1 MVLKIESVCCR
12 AKKLSR
18 AESEVVETVWRDT
31 EDHSPAMSRR
41 TVG

>member
-1 MVLKIESVCCR
+1 MVLKIESIFCR

-18 AESEVVETVWRDT
+18 AESEVVEAVWRDA